1 MMPRICCLG
10 MPASPE
16 DYWSGDYLAI
26 VGTAPELGGEG
37 IAAMTESPRSAQDL
51 PAIIDGN

>member
-1 MMPRICCLG
+1 